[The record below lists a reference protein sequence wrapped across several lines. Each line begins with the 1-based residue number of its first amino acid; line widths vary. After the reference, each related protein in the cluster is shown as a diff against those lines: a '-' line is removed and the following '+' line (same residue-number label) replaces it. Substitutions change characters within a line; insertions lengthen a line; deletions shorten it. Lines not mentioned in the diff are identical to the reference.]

1 MRVDRRSVLGAAAS
15 AAMLATPLGRVAAQS
30 TPEAEAFADPGYAL
44 ARVRTLPDPDLNA
57 AIIPDVMATFL
68 PRTAADPGYVGYVF
82 SQHAADPASTITLTL
97 LADEAASSAAAEVAL
112 DYVAA
117 LDPRFA
123 VETPFAQQGPVRIFR
138 TTARQASEL
147 PPFLHGCQFTMR
159 DRVNAPGANMDEV
172 VQKAT
177 EGLVPLL
184 AEMPGFVF
192 YCWIQTENGRTA
204 INVWE
209 TAEQLAAGNDA
220 VAEWVAANTAN
231 TTSGDPVVNDG
242 VIIYTDI
249 PGFV

>member
-1 MRVDRRSVLGAAAS
+1 MRIYRRSLLGAAAS
-15 AAMLATPLGRVAAQS
+15 AALLSSPLGRAAAQG
-30 TPEAEAFADPGYAL
+30 TPEPEVLTAPGYAV
-44 ARVRTLPDPDLNA
+44 ARVRTLPNPELNA

-68 PRTAADPGYVGYVF
+68 PRTAAVPGYAGYVLC
-82 SQHAADPASTITLTL
+82 QHATDPASTITLTL
-97 LADEAASSAAAEVAL
+97 LADEAASQAAAAVAL

-138 TTARQASEL
+138 ATTRPATEL

-159 DRVNAPGANMDEV
+159 DRINAPGANIDEV

-184 AEMPGFVF
+184 ADMPGFVF
-192 YCWIQTENGRTA
+192 YGWIQTENGRTA
-204 INVWE
+204 VNVWE

-242 VIIYTDI
+242 VIVYTDV